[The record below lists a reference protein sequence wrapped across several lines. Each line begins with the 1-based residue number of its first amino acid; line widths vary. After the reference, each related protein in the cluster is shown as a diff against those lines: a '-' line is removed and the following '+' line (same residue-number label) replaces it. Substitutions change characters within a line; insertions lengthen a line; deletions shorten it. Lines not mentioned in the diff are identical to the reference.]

1 MGNPSWFCPSKRAE
15 RAVRVGRI
23 DMRRVIRLAVLAS
36 ALFTALPT
44 PAQEA
49 PGAGRDGT
57 VPVGTIVALRR
68 PVTEAKDFVG
78 RIEAINRVDI
88 RARVTSFLDDVLFR
102 EGDVIK
108 TGAALY
114 RIEAAPFQTAVQK
127 AEGALYRTQA
137 IYANAAQGAGAE
149 SPKR

>member
-1 MGNPSWFCPSKRAE
+1 M
-15 RAVRVGRI
+15 
-23 DMRRVIRLAVLAS
+23 
-36 ALFTALPT
+36 
-44 PAQEA
+44 
-49 PGAGRDGT
+49 
-57 VPVGTIVALRR
+57 
-68 PVTEAKDFVG
+68 TEAKDFVG

-108 TGAALY
+108 TGAVLY
-114 RIEAAPFQTAVQK
+114 RI
-127 AEGALYRTQA
+127 EGALYRTQA